1 MKKNNKNSSKSWLNQ
16 AEEGKLVIDVF
27 QTPRYF
33 IIQSP
38 IAGLE
43 DKDFDISIDN
53 DLLHIQGNRPRPEID
68 KDSKYIYQECYWGKF
83 SRQITLPDNIDTD
96 RIKAALEKGILTIKI
111 PKISKTS
118 AKKIKIS

>member
-1 MKKNNKNSSKSWLNQ
+1 MKKNTKNLSKSWLNQ

-33 IIQSP
+33 MVQAP

-53 DLLHIQGNRPRPEID
+53 DLLHIQGNRPKPEID
-68 KDSKYIYQECYWGKF
+68 KDSQYIYQECYWGKF
-83 SRQITLPDNIDTD
+83 SRQITLPDNVDGAQ
-96 RIKAALEKGILTIKI
+96 IKATLEQGILTIKI
-111 PKISKTS
+111 PKALKTS